1 MHQFA
6 FYTSLVTHIVE
17 KGLRADIYEI
27 TDVELVHRISSVL
40 RLNKGDTI
48 ILFDNQ
54 YHSVASILGIEPKKS
69 VTIEIHALEV
79 NVPLAPSI
87 MWILPLLKREA
98 FEEALYTLVELGV
111 QAIQPVLTRKT
122 SKAWWSEKDS
132 GRSRKIMIA
141 AAEQSKQFILPH
153 LMPLIPLDI
162 WLARPHNPNS
172 VKLFFDPLGSP
183 LKTVI
188 ASLEKTTNQ
197 EIIGFAG
204 PEGDLTQEEKDAL
217 MQHSFAFCKLTP
229 TVLRA
234 QQALTIGLGALRSL
248 L

>member
-6 FYTSLVTHIVE
+6 FYTPVVSSIVE
-17 KGLRADIYEI
+17 RGLREDIYEI
-27 TDVELVHRISSVL
+27 TEPELVHRISSVL

-48 ILFDNQ
+48 ILFDTH
-54 YHSVASILGIEPKKS
+54 YHSVASILGIQPKKS
-69 VTIEIHALEV
+69 IAVEIHAVEA
-79 NVPLAPSI
+79 NVPLTPSI
-87 MWILPLLKREA
+87 TWLLPLLKREA

-111 QAIQPVLTRKT
+111 HVVQPVLTRKT
-122 SKAWWSEKDS
+122 SKVWWSEKEV

-141 AAEQSKQFILPH
+141 AAEQSKQFIFPLV
-153 LMPLIPLDI
+153 MPLIPLDI
-162 WLARPHNPNS
+162 WLAKPQNPRTI
-172 VKLFFDPLGSP
+172 KLFFDPLGNP
-183 LKTVI
+183 LKTVLS
-188 ASLEKTTNQ
+188 SLEETVVE

-204 PEGDLTQEEKDAL
+204 PEGDLTKEEKDAL
-217 MQHSFAFCKLTP
+217 IHQSFIFCKLTS